1 MHTTKLSS
9 LTKLVSVALLTASG
23 QAFAADDAD
32 AQAAARYPD
41 KPIRI
46 IAPSSAG
53 GGIDTLSRIIGA
65 EITKTWGESIVVDN
79 RPGAGGIIGSNVVA
93 QAKPDGYTILLV
105 ASGYTINPSL
115 YKTLP
120 YDTIKDFERVSYLAC
135 APNMLVVNPS
145 VPVKTVEELV
155 AYAKAN
161 PDGLTYGSSGV
172 GTTSYL
178 SGLLFTQAAGI
189 KMVQVPYKGAG
200 QSNMA
205 ALAGE
210 VDSIFSAPHEM
221 IPHAREGRMT
231 ALGVTSDKRLPLM
244 PDVPTIAESGFP
256 GFDVQTCY
264 GVLAPAGTPKPIIDK
279 LSAKLVEVI
288 NTPAVRNQLEEL
300 SFSIIGSTPEEYT
313 AIAKADMAR
322 WIKVLKEAGV
332 QPQ

>member
-1 MHTTKLSS
+1 MPNIKYQGLVKLAG
-9 LTKLVSVALLTASG
+9 VALLAVSVP
-23 QAFAADDAD
+23 AFAADDAD
-32 AQAAARYPD
+32 TRAAANYPD

-53 GGIDTLSRIIGA
+53 GGIDTISRIIGA
-65 EITKTWGESIVVDN
+65 EITKSWGVSVVVDN

-93 QAKPDGYTILLV
+93 QAKPDGYTIMV
-105 ASGYTINPSL
+105 IASGYTINPSL

-120 YDTIKDFERVSYLAC
+120 YDTINDFERVSYLAC

-145 VPVKTVEELV
+145 VPVKTVQELV

-161 PDGLTYGSSGV
+161 PDALTYGSSGV

-205 ALAGE
+205 ALGGE

-231 ALGVTSDKRLPLM
+231 ALGVTSAKRLPLM

-279 LSAKLVEVI
+279 LSAKFVEVI
-288 NTPAVRNQLEEL
+288 NSAAVKSQLEEL

-313 AIAKADMAR
+313 AIAKADIER
-322 WIKVLKEAGV
+322 WIKVLKEAGIE
-332 QPQ
+332 PQ